1 MSIPERVDALVIGGG
16 INGLGIAAA
25 AAERGLSVLLVEKG
39 DFGGATTAAS
49 SRLIHGGLRYLQYGE
64 LGLVRESL
72 RERGILARRR
82 PHLVEPIQL
91 LIPAFRGSRPPAW
104 QIAAGLGLYAL
115 LARDPLFPLPNAL
128 SARAARERE
137 PGLAAD
143 GLLGG
148 FLYPDAQVEF
158 PERICVEL
166 YRELCAAGGT
176 GANYSQ
182 VVGLLRSGDHVC
194 GARVR
199 QVLDGRESEV
209 RAAVTVNAA
218 GPWVDCVN
226 ALLPAPP
233 PRLVGGVWGTH
244 LVLPRRPEG
253 PHSPLYVAARRD
265 GRPVFVLPWD
275 GRLLIGTTEVRF
287 DGDPDQVVSEAWEV
301 EYLLEEINHLFPA
314 CRYEVGD
321 IEFTTAGVRPLPAV
335 QAPHAAGR
343 GTVGVDS
350 RTWPETNATAG
361 QARGPATV
369 GRSPA
374 AVTRR
379 HFLVDHGPAHG
390 VPGLASV
397 VGGKLTTYRSLAQG
411 VVDWMERWLQ
421 RADGRTAKPDGGPKN
436 NHESRPLLPAT
447 GHTRLE
453 DTPHPR
459 SHNHL
464 GPSVSPTA
472 CASARLER
480 IYGPYAPEIFA
491 LIHARPEL
499 GRPLTPNCP
508 ALAAEVVHAVRR
520 EAARTADDVA
530 RRRLMLLPPKPEWL
544 AEIQIW
550 LDRLEGDRGKPAGG
564 EKQAA
569 TSDRARPS

>member
-1 MSIPERVDALVIGGG
+1 MRLPERVDALVIGGG

-64 LGLVRESL
+64 FGLVRESL

-137 PGLAAD
+137 PGLAAE

-176 GANYSQ
+176 GVNYAQ
-182 VVGLLRSGDHVC
+182 VVGLLRSGDQVC

-199 QVLDGRESEV
+199 HTLDGYESEV
-209 RAAVTVNAA
+209 HAALTINAA

-233 PRLVGGVWGTH
+233 PRLLGGVWGTH
-244 LVLPRRPEG
+244 LVLPRRPDG

-265 GRPVFVLPWD
+265 GRPVFLLPWD
-275 GRLLIGTTEVRF
+275 GRLLVGTTEVRF

-301 EYLLEEINHLFPA
+301 EYLLEEVNHLFPA
-314 CRYEVGD
+314 CRYDAGD
-321 IEFTTAGVRPLPAV
+321 IEFTTVGVRPLPAV
-335 QAPHAAGR
+335 QAPHARGR
-343 GTVGVDS
+343 GTVGAGS
-350 RTWPETNATAG
+350 RTRPGTNATAG
-361 QARGPATV
+361 RARGPAAV
-369 GRSPA
+369 GGSPA

-379 HFLVDHGPAHG
+379 HFLVDHGAAHG
-390 VPGLASV
+390 VPGVASV
-397 VGGKLTTYRSLAQG
+397 VGGKLTTYRSLAEG
-411 VVDWMERWLQ
+411 VADWIERRLQ
-421 RADGRTAKPDGGPKN
+421 RSGERTAQPDGGPKN
-436 NHESRPLLPAT
+436 RHERHPFLFGAGLT
-447 GHTRLE
+447 GL
-453 DTPHPR
+453 DNTPPR
-459 SHNHL
+459 H
-464 GPSVSPTA
+464 GRDYVGVSPSPAVCSST
-472 CASARLER
+472 RLER
-480 IYGPYAPEIFA
+480 IYGPYASEIFA
-491 LIHARPEL
+491 LIHARPDL

-508 ALAAEVVHAVRR
+508 ALVAEVVHAVRC

-544 AEIQIW
+544 AEIRIW
-550 LDRLEGDRGKPAGG
+550 LDRLEAERGEPASG

-569 TSDRARPS
+569 ASDRARPS